1 MWNYEKT
8 NSDGISPSNHWVRGP
23 EGSRQSGYSEE
34 IISGPAN
41 SGIQDV
47 QPVGY

>member
-1 MWNYEKT
+1 M
-8 NSDGISPSNHWVRGP
+8 SSSNKWVIGP
-23 EGSRQSGYSEE
+23 EGSRESGYSEE

-47 QPVGY
+47 RPIGY